1 MSDEEI
7 KKLLES
13 LEKLLESDKVEKIT
27 IVIKPEK
34 KSK

>member
-13 LEKLLESDKVEKIT
+13 LKELLESEKVEKIT

-34 KSK
+34 KFK